1 MLFTDAYCTTQ
12 TMVIDGY
19 TAPVT
24 AGCFIDLIQKG
35 FYKGL
40 PITRLVVV
48 VLSIKQYMRNM
59 RMMHKIL
66 HYTGTH

>member
-1 MLFTDAYCTTQ
+1 
-12 TMVIDGY
+12 MVIDGY

-40 PITRLVVV
+40 PITRLVTLYYYICNTRDIVV
-48 VLSIKQYMRNM
+48 VVCMQL
-59 RMMHKIL
+59 L
-66 HYTGTH
+66 F